1 MNAHTVRTLLQRK
14 NLVPVVILML
24 SLLVVFFGFAARG
37 ARPQKD
43 DAAASPNERKIENA
57 VSEHAP
63 VKVKLRNEKSFKD
76 ARNKNWARGLEIE
89 VKNVGD
95 KPIYFVNVAIVMPE
109 IIVDGGKFM
118 LGTSYGRT
126 KLKLPETPV
135 EDGDVPILPGE
146 SVTLKIR
153 DAEVEAFEHFRD
165 EERRWEDPKRIE
177 IEVQII
183 NFGDGTF
190 MFGREGILRHA
201 TPKKQSFDNLSPKG
215 NAGCKPASEVWK
227 PDSTGGIFKA
237 LYLSQPASLLR
248 ANFLRPVSVAGSPPV
263 QGNCSCQNYS
273 GCMWGYLTEP
283 SCPCDDNSQFTD
295 VGFAGGC
302 ANAGQCYQ
310 WELRRASCPT

>member
-1 MNAHTVRTLLQRK
+1 
-14 NLVPVVILML
+14 ML

-76 ARNKNWARGLEIE
+76 ARNKNWARELEIE

-109 IIVDGGKFM
+109 IIIDGGKFM

-146 SVTLKIR
+146 SVKLKIR

-165 EERRWEDPKRIE
+165 EERRWEDPKRIK

-201 TPKKQSFDNLSPKG
+201 TPKKQSFDNLRKRWLQARLRSVEARFDWRHIQSALLVAARKPL
-215 NAGCKPASEVWK
+215 AGEFFTASK
-227 PDSTGGIFKA
+227 RCGIAPRTG
-237 LYLSQPASLLR
+237 
-248 ANFLRPVSVAGSPPV
+248 
-263 QGNCSCQNYS
+263 
-273 GCMWGYLTEP
+273 
-283 SCPCDDNSQFTD
+283 
-295 VGFAGGC
+295 
-302 ANAGQCYQ
+302 
-310 WELRRASCPT
+310 